1 MLFRI
6 PPNNLIMNFSELAT
20 ILQEKFKDSI
30 SVQNTETLQPRIL
43 IEKKEFLLEIAHFL
57 YSDEHL
63 YFDNLACIIALDNE
77 TSFEVIYQLY
87 SYPFEH
93 SITLAIV
100 LDKELDGQL
109 GSQNPTVGSLISIW
123 KAADWHEREAFDM
136 IGIYFENHPD
146 LRRLLMPADWE
157 GFPLRKDYK
166 TQETYH
172 GIKVDY

>member
-1 MLFRI
+1 MTFEEGAI
-6 PPNNLIMNFSELAT
+6 

-30 SVQNTETLQPRIL
+30 SIQNTETLQPRIL

-57 YSDEHL
+57 HTDNRL
-63 YFDNLACIIALDNE
+63 YFDNLVCITALDNE
-77 TSFEVIYQLY
+77 NSFEVVYQFY

-93 SITLAIV
+93 SMTLAIV
-100 LDKELDGQL
+100 LEKKIDIDKE
-109 GSQNPTVGSLISIW
+109 NPSVPSLTSLW

-136 IGIYFENHPD
+136 IGIKFENHPD
-146 LRRLLMPADWE
+146 LRRLLMPTDWE

-166 TQETYH
+166 TQESYH

>member
-1 MLFRI
+1 MIFE
-6 PPNNLIMNFSELAT
+6 ELAST
-20 ILQEKFKDSI
+20 LQEKFQDSI

-43 IEKKEFLLEIAHFL
+43 IEKKESLLEIAHFL
-57 YSDEHL
+57 HTDDRL
-63 YFDNLACIIALDNE
+63 YFDNLVCITALDNE
-77 TSFEVIYQLY
+77 NSFEVIYQLY

-93 SITLAIV
+93 SITLAILLAHEGKNLV
-100 LDKELDGQL
+100 VD
-109 GSQNPTVGSLISIW
+109 SLTSIW

-136 IGIYFENHPD
+136 IGIQFENHPD

-166 TQETYH
+166 TQENYH

>member
-1 MLFRI
+1 MIFE
-6 PPNNLIMNFSELAT
+6 ELAST
-20 ILQEKFKDSI
+20 LQEKFQDSI

-43 IEKKEFLLEIAHFL
+43 IEKKESLLEIAHFL
-57 YSDEHL
+57 YTDDRL
-63 YFDNLACIIALDNE
+63 YFDNLVCITALDNE
-77 TSFEVIYQLY
+77 NSFEVIYQLY

-93 SITLAIV
+93 SITLAI
-100 LDKELDGQL
+100 LLAHEGDKNLVVD
-109 GSQNPTVGSLISIW
+109 SLTSIW

-136 IGIYFENHPD
+136 IGIQFENHPD

-166 TQETYH
+166 TQENYH